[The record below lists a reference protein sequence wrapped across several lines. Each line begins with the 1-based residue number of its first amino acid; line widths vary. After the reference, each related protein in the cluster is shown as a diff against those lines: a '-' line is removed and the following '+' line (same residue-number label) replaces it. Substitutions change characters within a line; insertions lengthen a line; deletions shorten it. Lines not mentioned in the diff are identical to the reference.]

1 MTDPDSP
8 TARNQPADLSEDEP
22 PAPSAGLG
30 GIVRLQPPPHRE
42 HTRRF
47 LAIGLL
53 LLVALQVL
61 LAETAFVF
69 DKDFTPE
76 KFREL
81 SLLFTPVV
89 TLASAA
95 FGFFFGSASANAA
108 TGSRP
113 E

>member
-8 TARNQPADLSEDEP
+8 IGRNLPADLSEDEP

-30 GIVRLQPPPHRE
+30 GIVRLEPPPHRE

-53 LLVALQVL
+53 VLVALQVL
-61 LAETAFVF
+61 FAEAAFVF
-69 DKDFTPE
+69 DKDFTAE

-95 FGFFFGSASANAA
+95 FGFFFGSASAAA
-108 TGSRP
+108 GSRP